1 MHVSFHD
8 VRPRPS
14 CGPLCYAGDTIT
26 DQTTAALATM
36 SGQDTDI
43 SNMGQGGEGAGKLG
57 SAAANVA
64 QVKLAASSRTG
75 L

>member
-1 MHVSFHD
+1 MHVSFSD

-14 CGPLCYAGDTIT
+14 CGPLCCAGYPIT
-26 DQTTAALATM
+26 DHIAAALAMM

-64 QVKLAASSRTG
+64 QVNLD
-75 L
+75 LHLI